1 MEDRPKKKI
10 NKNWFL
16 LVGVILAIAIIIIV
30 LWLLMR
36 GETKTTGDW
45 SEETSESLT
54 CKASNV
60 AYEYF
65 GADKATSSNNVQ
77 INAVFNN
84 SKIQSIS
91 LIRKMT
97 YIDAETAKIWSD
109 SHEFNM
115 NVSFS
120 NNGLNPYD
128 LNANFSKND
137 NVAQMTIYAV
147 KNEINDATIKYF
159 MLDNIPKNID
169 DYKKSYTNKGFTCE
183 IAKDNQ

>member
-84 SKIQSIS
+84 GKIQSIS

-115 NVSFS
+115 NVSFAES
-120 NNGLNPYD
+120 GLKAFA
-128 LNANFSKND
+128 LNATFNKSE
-137 NVAQMTIYAV
+137 NVAQMSLYAN
-147 KNEINDATIKYF
+147 KDEITENSIKYF
-159 MLDNIPKNID
+159 MLNSVPKNID
-169 DYKKSYTNKGFTCE
+169 EYKKAYTNQGFNCE
-183 IAKDNQ
+183 VVKNN